1 MKIKICPLQTKRI
14 RVSWGTQCFA
24 SQGFRLYLNCG
35 TGPLSVT
42 KHLVSF
48 CHIKKKDCFN
58 SKYNCK

>member
-48 CHIKKKDCFN
+48 CHIKKKRLF
-58 SKYNCK
+58 